1 MKKVFK
7 KITASIVA
15 VTSLVVGMVGMS
27 ASAISDTVTFYKAAG
42 APGSATYVS
51 ESWNYTIALYT
62 SAIDVSNFSAT
73 NSSTKIYAYI
83 SLNGKTKAA
92 GFIYP
97 SSGSVTANDMDLGES
112 GYASADVINVD
123 GNIRAT
129 VSVSG

>member
-1 MKKVFK
+1 M
-7 KITASIVA
+7 
-15 VTSLVVGMVGMS
+15 
-27 ASAISDTVTFYKAAG
+27 
-42 APGSATYVS
+42 
-51 ESWNYTIALYT
+51 NYTIALYT
-62 SAIDVSNFSAT
+62 SAINVSNFSAT
-73 NSSTKIYAYI
+73 NSSTKIFAYI
-83 SLNGKTKAA
+83 SLNGNAKAT

>member
-1 MKKVFK
+1 MKNTFK
-7 KITASIVA
+7 KIAASVMA
-15 VTSLVVGMVGMS
+15 VTTLAVGMVGMS
-27 ASAISDTVTFYKAAG
+27 ASAISDTVTFYKATG

-62 SAIDVSNFSAT
+62 SAINVSNFSAT
-73 NSSTKIYAYI
+73 NSSTKIFAYI
-83 SLNGKTKAA
+83 SLNGNAKAT